1 MPRHNLNDL
10 LAFVTVAREGSFT
23 RAAAKLGVTQSALSQ
38 TVSGL
43 ETRLKIRLLTRTTR
57 SVSPTAAG
65 ERLLLAIGHR
75 FDEIESELEALTEL
89 RDKPAGTVR
98 ITCGDQIIRTT
109 LLPKLMPLLHEY
121 PDIKLELDI
130 NYGFRDIVADR
141 FDAGVRFS
149 GTVDKDMIAV
159 RIGPDM
165 RMAVVASPAYFAKHP
180 APKTPR
186 DLVHH
191 QCINIRFPTYGGLDV
206 WEFERRGRKLKIRVD
221 GQLVVNTP
229 PILPRLRW
237 AAWAWP
243 ICRRMS
249 FGPTSKKDAWC
260 AYWKTGA
267 RPSRLSPVLP
277 QPSAAIARVCARSR
291 RTAYGASGEVRW
303 STRRSDLQ
311 RVWRLCGFQ
320 AATSDPLCEAA
331 VPAGTPTPPTL
342 NRDTASWSVFA
353 CTSSDCAAVATSST
367 SAAFCCV
374 LTSICATAWLI
385 SSMPAVCSDDAPKSR
400 L

>member
-65 ERLLLAIGHR
+65 ERLLQAIGHR

-121 PDIKLELDI
+121 PDIKLELDV

-221 GQLVVNTP
+221 GQLVVNTTP
-229 PILPRLRW
+229 YCRGCGGRLGR
-237 AAWAWP
+237 
-243 ICRRMS
+243 
-249 FGPTSKKDAWC
+249 G
-260 AYWKTGA
+260 
-267 RPSRLSPVLP
+267 LS
-277 QPSAAIARVCARSR
+277 
-291 RTAYGASGEVRW
+291 
-303 STRRSDLQ
+303 
-311 RVWRLCGFQ
+311 
-320 AATSDPLCEAA
+320 
-331 VPAGTPTPPTL
+331 AGG
-342 NRDTASWSVFA
+342 
-353 CTSSDCAAVATSST
+353 
-367 SAAFCCV
+367 
-374 LTSICATAWLI
+374 
-385 SSMPAVCSDDAPKSR
+385 
-400 L
+400 